1 MTSVCVKHGTLYC
14 KIAQCSSNCLFER
27 QDKKAL
33 PYNAD
38 PYLCLR
44 TPFETCPALRH
55 PRTRHSPLQQNT
67 SYEKIATSIHS
78 FFVF

>member
-14 KIAQCSSNCLFER
+14 KIAQCSPNCLFER

-33 PYNAD
+33 LYNAD

-44 TPFETCPALRH
+44 TCPALLH

-67 SYEKIATSIHS
+67 SYEKIATNVH
-78 FFVF
+78 